1 MIDSD
6 FFNNGSFRALT
17 ASEMQALS
25 GVVDGRNTYVVM
37 PSAESNFGIH
47 QTRFLSDNTT
57 IEEHTSHILVQ
68 GYDAKYGI
76 NYLYGSAPS
85 KADSLTLGIEY

>member
-17 ASEMQALS
+17 ANEMQALS

-37 PSAESNFGIH
+37 PSAESHFGIN
-47 QTRFLSDNTT
+47 QPRLLSDNTT

-68 GYDAKYGI
+68 GYDCL
-76 NYLYGSAPS
+76 LYPS
-85 KADSLTLGIEY
+85 PSPRDRG